1 MIRRIHHII
10 SNKSMM
16 RSYSNVHQWVT
27 SSREDPNIFKLGY
40 SKKTINDLGRVTY
53 INFDSQKG
61 EIIRKDAEISS
72 IESIKMTGQ
81 LNAPFECK
89 LVKNNEELAY
99 VDKLWEILEN
109 PECESNSWIVEIEK
123 L

>member
-10 SNKSMM
+10 SNKNII
-16 RSYSNVHQWVT
+16 RFHSNLHQWVIP
-27 SSREDPNIFKLGY
+27 SQEDPNIFKLGY
-40 SKKTINDLGRVTY
+40 SKKTLDDLDRVTY
-53 INFDSQKG
+53 INFNSQKG

-89 LVKNNEELAY
+89 LVQNNEELAY
-99 VDKLWEILEN
+99 VDNLWEVLEN
-109 PECESNSWIVEIEK
+109 PECETNSWIVEIEK